1 MAAES
6 SHSETETREQ
16 VHETS
21 TVPSNAAFRGHPI
34 HPMLIPLPIGALV
47 LSLVTDLVFVF
58 GGSEFWAEASWWLLW
73 AGIVSGVLAAAVG
86 AVDYLTIH
94 RVRSHRAGNIHLVT
108 NVAVLALVVANLW
121 IRAGDHATAI
131 TPAGV
136 IITIVT
142 VGLLGVSG
150 WYGGELS
157 YRHGVGVTGH

>member
-6 SHSETETREQ
+6 SHSEIETREQ
-16 VHETS
+16 GHQTS

-47 LSLVTDLVFVF
+47 LSLATDLVFVF

-73 AGIVSGVLAAAVG
+73 AGLVTGVLAAAVG

-94 RVRSHRAGNIHLVT
+94 RVRSHRAGNIHLIT

-131 TPAGV
+131 TPAGA

>member
-6 SHSETETREQ
+6 SHAGAEARE
-16 VHETS
+16 HGHRTS

-142 VGLLGVSG
+142 AGLLGVSG

>member
-1 MAAES
+1 MAAGR
-6 SHSETETREQ
+6 SHSDTETPDQ

-73 AGIVSGVLAAAVG
+73 AGIVTGALAAAVG
-86 AVDYLTIH
+86 AIDYVTIH
-94 RVRSHRAGNIHLVT
+94 RVRSHRAGNIHVVA
-108 NVAVLALVVANLW
+108 NVAVLALVAANLW

-131 TPAGV
+131 TPAGA

-142 VGLLGVSG
+142 VGLLSVSG

>member
-1 MAAES
+1 MAAEDRP
-6 SHSETETREQ
+6 SETGTRAQ

-73 AGIVSGVLAAAVG
+73 AGLVTGALAAAVG

-94 RVRSHRAGNIHLVT
+94 RVRSHRAGNIHLVA
-108 NVAVLALVVANLW
+108 NVAVLGLVVANLW

-131 TPAGV
+131 TPAGA

-142 VGLLGVSG
+142 AGLLGVSG

>member
-1 MAAES
+1 MAADS
-6 SHSETETREQ
+6 SHSQTETRGEG
-16 VHETS
+16 HEAS
-21 TVPSNAAFRGHPI
+21 GVPSTAAFRGHPI
-34 HPMLIPLPIGALV
+34 HPMLVPLPIGALV
-47 LSLVTDLVFVF
+47 LSLATDVVFVF

-73 AGIVSGVLAAAVG
+73 AGIVTGVLAAAVG

-108 NVAVLALVVANLW
+108 NVAALALVAANLW

-131 TPAGV
+131 TPAGA